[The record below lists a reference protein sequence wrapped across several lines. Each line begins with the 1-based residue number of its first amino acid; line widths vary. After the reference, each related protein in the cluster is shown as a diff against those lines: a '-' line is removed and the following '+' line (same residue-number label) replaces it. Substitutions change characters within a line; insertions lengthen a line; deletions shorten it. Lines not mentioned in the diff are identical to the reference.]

1 MTKIDGTRN
10 NVYQDSTKT
19 KESGGFGKAMAKV
32 ADGALSTVST
42 VGSTIPGGGLVGAA
56 AQGIRALLGGGGSE
70 QDQMDK
76 MWEMQKQSQMFNMQ
90 YLELQTAIQD
100 DNRRFST
107 LSNLMK
113 CRHDTA
119 KAAINNMHV

>member
-1 MTKIDGTRN
+1 M
-10 NVYQDSTKT
+10 
-19 KESGGFGKAMAKV
+19 
-32 ADGALSTVST
+32 
-42 VGSTIPGGGLVGAA
+42 GAA
-56 AQGIRALLGGGGSE
+56 ADGLRALLGESGGSKD
-70 QDQMDK
+70 DQMDK
-76 MWEMQKQSQMFNMQ
+76 MWAMQRESQMFNMQ

-100 DNRRFST
+100 DNRNFST